1 MTSGVDPGPGPT
13 PLARSAGQ
21 DPPPAAPTTTD
32 GSGWWRGVRL
42 GVDVGKVRVGV
53 ARSDPDGILAS
64 PVATLARDLTAA
76 AAPAAAAPAA
86 GAVRA
91 AGTAPAAAP
100 PPGAA
105 SAGTAPGGTAPAGT
119 APGGT
124 APAAGAAGE
133 RVPSDITQI
142 AALVREEEAVEVVVG
157 LPVTLAGREA
167 LAAADVRDYVGIL
180 ARVIAP
186 VPVRLSDERMT
197 TVVASRR
204 LAERGVRGR
213 RQRAVVD
220 QVAAVEILQGW
231 LDNQRRRTR

>member
-1 MTSGVDPGPGPT
+1 
-13 PLARSAGQ
+13 
-21 DPPPAAPTTTD
+21 
-32 GSGWWRGVRL
+32 VRL

-64 PVATLARDLTAA
+64 PVVTLARDL
-76 AAPAAAAPAA
+76 PAEGGDGTRARRGRGPAA
-86 GAVRA
+86 GQ
-91 AGTAPAAAP
+91 
-100 PPGAA
+100 
-105 SAGTAPGGTAPAGT
+105 GGDP
-119 APGGT
+119 
-124 APAAGAAGE
+124 AGE
-133 RVPSDITQI
+133 RVPTDIAQL
-142 AALVREEEAVEVVVG
+142 AAFVAEYEAVEVVVG

-167 LAAADVRDYVGIL
+167 LAAADVRGYAETL
-180 ARVIAP
+180 ARAIEP

-231 LDNQRRRTR
+231 LDNQRRRRQ